1 MTALNDKIPA
11 VLIANRGEIAL
22 RIIRTLKRLEIKSI
36 AVFHDLDRDA
46 PHVRAA
52 DEAVEIFGEPATQA
66 YLDADQLIAIAQ
78 NTHAAAIHPGYGF
91 LAENAGFAD
100 KIAKACLIFIGPNP
114 TAIRAMG
121 DKIESKKLAAKA
133 NVSTIPGTEDAV
145 SDVDEAAR
153 IAAKI
158 GYPVMVKASA
168 GGGGKGMRIAHDE
181 PELRAVFEQAISEA
195 KTSFGDDRVML
206 EKFITRPRHIEIQ
219 VLGDKLGT
227 VIDLGERECSI
238 QRRHQKI
245 IEEAPS
251 PVLRDD
257 VRTAMAAQ
265 AIALA
270 QAVDYDSTGTVEFI
284 MDEAQNFYF
293 LEMNTRL
300 QVEHPVTEWVH
311 GLDLVEA
318 QLMVAA
324 GNQVPVTEGKAQG
337 HAIELRICAEDP
349 DQDFMPAIGTIR
361 KLCLPD
367 ADWVRWDAG
376 IEEGSVVTPAFDP
389 MLAKLIIYGDTR
401 AEAIARA
408 QTALT
413 ELAVLG
419 ITTNGPYLRRI
430 LHHPAF
436 IAGEPITSFV
446 VDHSDDLA
454 PHTLSD
460 SNRLAALAAAALSDP
475 ALKQQWQD
483 TPETAR
489 HIGGWRN

>member
-1 MTALNDKIPA
+1 MTALNDTLPA

-22 RIIRTLKRLEIKSI
+22 RIIRTLKRLGIKSI
-36 AVFHDLDRDA
+36 ALFHDLDRHA

-52 DEAVEIFGEPATQA
+52 DVAVEIFGEPATQA
-66 YLDADQLIAIAQ
+66 YLDADQIIKVAQ
-78 NTHAAAIHPGYGF
+78 DNGAAAIHPGYGF

-100 KIAKACLIFIGPNP
+100 QIAAAGLIFIGPNP

-121 DKIESKKLAAKA
+121 DKIESKKLAQRA

-145 SDVDEAAR
+145 TDLDEAAR
-153 IAAKI
+153 IADDI
-158 GYPVMVKASA
+158 GYPIMIKASA

-181 PELRAVFEQAISEA
+181 AALRTGFSQAMSEA
-195 KTSFGDDRVML
+195 ATSFGDDRVFI

-219 VLGDKLGT
+219 VLGDKHGT

-251 PVLRDD
+251 PVLRDE
-257 VRTAMAAQ
+257 VRTDMAAQ
-265 AIALA
+265 AVALA
-270 QAVDYDSTGTVEFI
+270 KAVDYDSTGTVEFI
-284 MDEAQNFYF
+284 MDETQNFYF

-300 QVEHPVTEWVH
+300 QVEHPVTELVH

-318 QLMVAA
+318 QLVVAA
-324 GNQVPVTEGKAQG
+324 GQKVPAPSGKVTG

-376 IEEGSVVTPAFDP
+376 IEEGSIVTPAFDP

-401 AEAIARA
+401 AQAIERA
-408 QTALT
+408 QAALLQ
-413 ELAVLG
+413 LAVLG
-419 ITTNGPYLRRI
+419 ITTNAPYLKRI
-430 LHHPAF
+430 LHHPGF
-436 IAGEPITSFV
+436 IAGETVTSFV
-446 VDHSDDLA
+446 TDHADDLT
-454 PHTLSD
+454 PPPLTDQRL
-460 SNRLAALAAAALSDP
+460 LAALAAAALSDP
-475 ALKQQWQD
+475 AVKQQWTD
-483 TPETAR
+483 TPDTAR

>member
-1 MTALNDKIPA
+1 MTALNDQLPA

-22 RIIRTLKRLEIKSI
+22 RIMRTLKALDIKSI
-36 AVFHDLDRDA
+36 ALFHDLDRDA

-52 DEAVEIFGEPATQA
+52 DHAVEIFGEPATQA
-66 YLDADQLIAIAQ
+66 YLDAAQIIKVAQDQGAS
-78 NTHAAAIHPGYGF
+78 AIHPGYGF
-91 LAENAGFAD
+91 LAENAGFAE
-100 KIAKACLIFIGPNP
+100 AVAAAGLVFIGPNP
-114 TAIRAMG
+114 NAIRAMG
-121 DKIESKKLAAKA
+121 DKIESKKLAQRA

-145 SDVDEAAR
+145 TDIDEAAR
-153 IAAKI
+153 IATDI

-181 PELRAVFEQAISEA
+181 AELRAVFSQAISEA

-219 VLGDKLGT
+219 VLGDKHGT

-257 VRTAMAAQ
+257 VRAAMAAQ
-265 AIALA
+265 AVALA
-270 QAVDYDSTGTVEFI
+270 KAVNYDSTGTVEFI
-284 MDEAQNFYF
+284 LDEAQNFYF

-300 QVEHPVTEWVH
+300 QVEHPVTELVH

-318 QLMVAA
+318 QLEVAA
-324 GNQVPVTEGKAQG
+324 GNKVPATSSKATG

-376 IEEGSVVTPAFDP
+376 IEEGSIVTPAFDP
-389 MLAKLIIYGDTR
+389 MLAKLIVYGDTR
-401 AEAIARA
+401 AQAIERA
-408 QTALT
+408 QAALT
-413 ELAVLG
+413 DLAVLG
-419 ITTNGPYLRRI
+419 ITTNAPYLNRI
-430 LHHPAF
+430 LHHSAF
-436 IAGEPITSFV
+436 IAGETITSFV
-446 VDHSDDLA
+446 TDHAEALLPPAMTDQ
-454 PHTLSD
+454 
-460 SNRLAALAAAALSDP
+460 RLLVALAAAALSDP
-475 ALKQQWQD
+475 AVMQQWHD
-483 TPETAR
+483 TSETAR